1 MNTKNAIKMYLLF
14 FMVGFIKMA
23 IIFSTIGGII
33 FVMSNSYLLNIFVK
47 IISIIL
53 LIAVFIMVG
62 KDHLIK

>member
-1 MNTKNAIKMYLLF
+1 MNTKNVIKMYLLF
-14 FMVGFIKMA
+14 FIVGFIKMT
-23 IIFSTIGGII
+23 IIFSIVGGII